1 MRFYRVELDKTFS
14 DVYFDFVDY
23 GEAMGFI
30 GTALENGH
38 KNGEGISAKIYI
50 KDEEVGLY
58 E

>member
-23 GEAMGFI
+23 GEAMGFV
-30 GTALENGH
+30 GTALESGH
-38 KNGEGISAKIYI
+38 KDGKGITARIWI
-50 KDEEVGLY
+50 EDEEVGLN

>member
-1 MRFYRVELDKTFS
+1 MRIYRVELDKTFS

-38 KNGEGISAKIYI
+38 KDGEGITAKIWI
-50 KDEEVGLY
+50 EDKEVGLN

>member
-14 DVYFDFVDY
+14 DVYFDFMDY
-23 GEAMGFI
+23 YEAISFI

-50 KDEEVGLY
+50 QDEEVGLN

>member
-14 DVYFDFVDY
+14 DVYFDFMDY
-23 GEAMGFI
+23 YEAMRFI
-30 GTALENGH
+30 GTSLENGH

-50 KDEEVGLY
+50 KDEEVVLN